1 MLTEAEL
8 AAALRISA
16 RHAQRR
22 AGWNP
27 PDSGAA
33 RVRWKA
39 CPCPTACGPRLL
51 DQP

>member
-16 RHAQRR
+16 RHVQRR

-27 PDSGAA
+27 SGIAA
-33 RVRWKA
+33 PEAAWRSRDD
-39 CPCPTACGPRLL
+39 GGY
-51 DQP
+51 